1 MDPVPSDEWNVIQ
14 RVLPPGWAEQAR
26 ATGAFR
32 RARYLKTPAE
42 LLRILLLRAVSDVGL
57 RGTVE
62 HARASGIA
70 AMSDVA
76 LLKRLRTSREWLRW
90 IAAGLSE
97 RLRSGPLPPKG
108 MRVRAVDSTIVS
120 KPASKGTDWRVHYTL
135 DLVSMA
141 CDWHELTDSKGGES
155 LERIPIDSGDV
166 ILGDRNFGGLKGI
179 QHVVSRGGHV
189 LVRMRW
195 RGHLALVD
203 GKGRPVHIFRLL
215 RKLRVGE
222 VGDWHVEAV
231 ASPGEQQVH
240 GRVVAVKLPAPLAEK
255 AVKRVTQAA
264 IKKGK
269 RLDPL
274 TIEAARYIFVFTTL
288 PEKLLSTTA
297 VLELYR
303 YRWQIELAFKRHKQ
317 ILKLG
322 RLPHQDPRAA
332 ESWILAKL
340 LIALLLETFY
350 RSAVTFSPWGYPLA
364 EEESPTVALQA

>member
-14 RVLPPGWAEQAR
+14 RILPPGWAEQAR

-42 LLRILLLRAVSDVGL
+42 LLRVLLLRAVSDVGL

-62 HARASGIA
+62 QARVSGIA
-70 AMSDVA
+70 EMSDVA
-76 LLKRLRTSREWLRW
+76 LLKRLRTSRGWLRW
-90 IAAGLSE
+90 IAAGLSA

-108 MRVRAVDSTIVS
+108 MRVRAVDSTVVS

-141 CDWHELTDSKGGES
+141 CDWHEVTDSTGGES
-155 LERIPIDSGDV
+155 LERIPVESGDV

-179 QHVVSRGGHV
+179 QHVVSHGGHV
-189 LVRMRW
+189 LTRMRW
-195 RGHLALVD
+195 RGHLALID
-203 GKGRPVHIFRLL
+203 GKDRTVHIFRLL

-222 VGDWHVEAV
+222 VGDWRVEA
-231 ASPGEQQVH
+231 AANPGELHIH
-240 GRVVAVKLPAPLAEK
+240 GRVVAVKLPTPLAQK
-255 AVKRVTQAA
+255 AVNRVTLAA
-264 IKKGK
+264 KKKGK

-274 TIEAARYIFVFTTL
+274 TIEAARYVFVFTTL
-288 PEKLLSTTA
+288 PKKMLSAIA

-340 LIALLLETFY
+340 VIALLLETLY
-350 RSAVTFSPWGYPLA
+350 RSAVTFSPWGYPLEA
-364 EEESPTVALQA
+364 EDAASVALQA